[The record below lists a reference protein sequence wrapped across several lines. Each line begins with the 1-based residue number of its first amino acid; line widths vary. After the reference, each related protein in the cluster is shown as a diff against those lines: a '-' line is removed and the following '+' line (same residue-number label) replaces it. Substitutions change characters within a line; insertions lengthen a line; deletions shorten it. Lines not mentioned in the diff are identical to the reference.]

1 MNTASAFWELLT
13 KKDNTAVQ
21 SATEKEMKN
30 MQEALFESEQRF
42 HLIAENVQKGILIID
57 KDAFI
62 RFTNSF
68 MVKMLGYTDDEM
80 IGIDASRYFDD
91 ASNKIIEEE
100 LKKKPPALI
109 EEHEIYFINREGIKI
124 PMVIQTTVLFDL
136 EKRNIGVL
144 AEVQHSYS
152 SKKVEN
158 KLYEKLSRLQKSELA
173 TLNIMEDLQET
184 IVDLQKAKE
193 EINQK
198 NTELQ
203 TINTELNVI
212 KNQLA
217 LLNKD
222 LETKVKKRT
231 AEVEM
236 LLKQKDDFIN
246 QLGHDLKTPLTPLN
260 TLLPL
265 IKQREH
271 DAKLLELLDICIN
284 NVNFMRNLVNKT
296 LELAKLNAKS
306 TFLDVEDI
314 MLYDEVNEVLQT
326 KKLMFLEKNVT
337 ISNNIS
343 RQLIVQVDTI
353 QIKELFDNIIINA
366 VKYSSPLENQITIDA
381 KDEGDQVIVSIKDN
395 GIGLTSE
402 QLEHLFHEFYKADIS
417 RHYLDSTGLGLSICK
432 RIVEKHGGKIWA
444 ESPGLGKGST
454 FYFTLPTTKKKSN
467 IGNNIS

>member
-1 MNTASAFWELLT
+1 MNTVSAFWGLLT

-30 MQEALFESEQRF
+30 IEEALFESEQRF
-42 HLIAENVQKGILIID
+42 QLIAENVQKGILIID
-57 KDAFI
+57 KDASI
-62 RFTNSF
+62 SFTNSF
-68 MVKMLGYTDDEM
+68 MAKMLGYTDDEM
-80 IGIDASRYFDD
+80 IGTDASRYFDD
-91 ASNKIIEEE
+91 ISSKIIAGE

-109 EEHEIYFINREGIKI
+109 EEREISFINRDGIKI
-124 PMVIQTTVLFDL
+124 PTIIQTTILFDL
-136 EKRNIGVL
+136 EKRNIGIL
-144 AEVQHSYS
+144 AEVQHTYS
-152 SKKVEN
+152 SKKVES
-158 KLYEKLSRLQKSELA
+158 KLFEKLNRLQKSELA

-198 NTELQ
+198 NKELQ

-217 LLNKD
+217 FLNKD
-222 LETKVKKRT
+222 LETEVKKRT

-296 LELAKLNAKS
+296 LELAQLNTKS

-343 RQLIVQVDTI
+343 RQLIVQVDVI
-353 QIKELFDNIIINA
+353 QIKELFDNIIVNA
-366 VKYSSPLENQITIDA
+366 VKYSAPLENQITIDA

-402 QLEHLFHEFYKADIS
+402 QLEHLFHEFYKADMS

-467 IGNNIS
+467 NGNNIS